1 MSRNAHTHAPMPPL
15 AYFSPVRSPLVL
27 VTGFLVACG
36 GEGGE
41 PRHTASAVPPGP
53 DPVVVRIPRAGGVAR
68 AYLFSALDASIW
80 KSSQP
85 APALERVL
93 AFDQENGLL
102 AFVDTL
108 GIPGWIDLRLGV
120 VRRSAKNAL
129 VSVASS
135 DGWAVFGVSGKNDLV
150 RLTPSGDW
158 QISSSRPIRRVIPTP
173 DGTVLLV
180 LQSGKTGGILLRM
193 RPPDDALTDSASIPL
208 TERAAVT
215 PVGDR
220 VYLGSGNSL
229 LSVIPDAVADVERFA
244 ADGDI
249 LALAPT
255 PSGDRLYIANASS
268 PRLERFN
275 RYTSN
280 VDVSVRLPGL
290 VTELRMDPFGRY
302 LLARPVA
309 GDSAWVVSVATEEV
323 LGAVATAWRS
333 DLPTVSVDGRVATV
347 RGGDVALVDPRTG
360 EVDRVVANGAADHWF
375 FARWNGFR
383 PRARGIDQPVSF
395 TLSGE
400 GASIAV
406 APAAAAT
413 TALAPSV
420 VDSPPIPVAPLRV
433 EPSVPAP
440 SRARTGWT
448 VSFAAVLSLE
458 RARDIAAGISV
469 DGVRPR
475 IVAGETEGATV
486 YRVVLGPYDSK
497 DAAERAGR
505 SSSHSF
511 WVFEGV
517 P

>member
-1 MSRNAHTHAPMPPL
+1 MRPV
-15 AYFSPVRSPLVL
+15 AYFSPVRLSLFAFI
-27 VTGFLVACG
+27 TGFLVACG
-36 GEGGE
+36 GKGGE
-41 PRHTASAVPPGP
+41 TRQIAAAVPPGP

-68 AYLFSALDASIW
+68 AFPFSALDAPIW

-102 AFVDTL
+102 AFVDSG
-108 GIPGWIDLRLGV
+108 GIPGWVDLRLGV
-120 VRRSAKNAL
+120 VRRSAKNAM
-129 VSVASS
+129 VSVVSS
-135 DGWAVFGVSGKNDLV
+135 DGWSVFGVSTKNALV

-158 QISSSRPIRRVIPTP
+158 QLSSARAIRRVIPTP

-180 LQSGKTGGILLRM
+180 LQAEKSGGILMRM
-193 RPPDDALTDSASIPL
+193 RPPDDALTDSAAIPL
-208 TERAAVT
+208 ADRSAVT

-220 VYLGSGNSL
+220 VYLSSGQTF
-229 LSVIPDAVADVERFA
+229 LSIIPSELSEVERFTT
-244 ADGDI
+244 DDNI

-255 PSGDRLYIANASS
+255 PSGDRVYIANAGS
-268 PRLERFN
+268 PRLERFD
-275 RYTSN
+275 RYTSR
-280 VDVSVRLPGL
+280 VAGSVRLPGL
-290 VTELRMDPFGRY
+290 VTELRMDPFGRF
-302 LLARPVA
+302 LLARPVR

-323 LGAVATAWRS
+323 LGTVATAWRV
-333 DLPTVSVDGRVATV
+333 DLPTVAVDGRVATV
-347 RGGDVALVDPRTG
+347 RGGDVALVDPRSG
-360 EVDRVVANGAADHWF
+360 AVDRVIRDGAADLWF
-375 FARWNGFR
+375 FVRWNGFR

-395 TLSGE
+395 SLSGE
-400 GASIAV
+400 GASVAV
-406 APAAAAT
+406 APV
-413 TALAPSV
+413 TAVTQPLVPAVTDTAPSPLAPQ
-420 VDSPPIPVAPLRV
+420 RV
-433 EPSVPAP
+433 EPPVTAQVRVRS
-440 SRARTGWT
+440 GWT

-475 IVAGETEGATV
+475 IVSGETDGATV

-497 DAAERAGR
+497 EAAERVGR